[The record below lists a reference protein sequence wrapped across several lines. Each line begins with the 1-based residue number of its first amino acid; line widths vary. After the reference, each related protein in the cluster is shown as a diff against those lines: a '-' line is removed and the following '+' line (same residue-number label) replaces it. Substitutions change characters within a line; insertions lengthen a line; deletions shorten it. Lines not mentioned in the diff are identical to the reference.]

1 MARPKIRG
9 GFKMRNVGRVFFT
22 TLAGLTLVVAVWAFS
37 PPTTHDT
44 ALLSLSN
51 SQAAAPEQSVSG
63 KIASVE
69 KNSFTLTVGQSQ
81 TSTAG
86 QNVLQDSA
94 SPKTMVF
101 QLDKNTASE
110 GWPFTTLPGHRSQS
124 RSWAHS
130 RRLPRTCY
138 FSFMSERLY
147 SKSCPECGGVCPLQA
162 RACRYCNCS
171 FPGGWTFSLN

>member
-1 MARPKIRG
+1 
-9 GFKMRNVGRVFFT
+9 MRNAGRVIFT
-22 TLAGLTLVVAVWAFS
+22 MLAGLTLVVAVWAFS

-69 KNSFTLTVGQSQ
+69 KNSFTLTIGQSQ

-101 QLDKNTASE
+101 QLDKNTTIEGSLKVGASADVTYRQE
-110 GWPFTTLPGHRSQS
+110 KGTNIAISVRVTP
-124 RSWAHS
+124 
-130 RRLPRTCY
+130 
-138 FSFMSERLY
+138 
-147 SKSCPECGGVCPLQA
+147 
-162 RACRYCNCS
+162 
-171 FPGGWTFSLN
+171 